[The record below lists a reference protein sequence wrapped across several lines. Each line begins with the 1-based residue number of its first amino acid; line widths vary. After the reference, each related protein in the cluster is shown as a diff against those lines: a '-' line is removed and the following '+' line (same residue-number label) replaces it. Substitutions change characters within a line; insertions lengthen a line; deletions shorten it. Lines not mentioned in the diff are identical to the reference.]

1 MLMHKI
7 HFLIHNQRQSI
18 VWLACFIILITGNNA
33 LASVTCT
40 KKVNSISVA
49 GGTISVQRD
58 KSVGESFSNVLS
70 GNMQEI
76 ASCSIKNNDAF
87 YINLESAIPNSTK
100 TPAYGNKAVF
110 STDIN
115 GIGLVMGVSGG
126 LSNPGRTGYYIKSG
140 NNTTTLN
147 GLWSGGSGGPYPIY
161 IQNLFQFIKTEQPML
176 SGNISG
182 RVANVVLRQGTMT
195 GPILQTIPVNL
206 TATVKV
212 LACSVSSS
220 NVTVPLDT
228 VYADTFNAVGSTKG
242 DSLFTVGLNCD
253 AGARINATMNFTQD
267 EDTADNSVIAL
278 TGKGNPD
285 VATGVGIQLLYGST
299 PLKNNTNVVLK
310 TSEGGQEFPPGAFTA
325 RYFQTQKTVMPGS
338 ANATATMT
346 LTYQ

>member
-1 MLMHKI
+1 MLVYKI
-7 HFLIHNQRQSI
+7 YFLINNSFKSI
-18 VWLACFIILITGNNA
+18 TGLACFLLLITGNNA

-40 KKVNSISVA
+40 KNVNSISVS

-70 GNMQEI
+70 GNMQEV
-76 ASCSIKNNDAF
+76 ASCSIKNNDSF

-100 TPAYGNKAVF
+100 TPIFGNKAVF
-110 STDIN
+110 STGVN
-115 GIGLVMGVSGG
+115 GVGLIMGVSGG
-126 LSNPGRTGYYIKSG
+126 LSDPGRTGYYIRSG
-140 NNTTTLN
+140 NNTINLT
-147 GLWSGGSGGPYPIY
+147 GLWNSGSGGPYPIY

-182 RVANVVLRQGTMT
+182 RVANVVLRQGTVN
-195 GPILQTIPVNL
+195 GPILLTIPVNL

-228 VYADTFNAVGSTKG
+228 VFADTFNAVGSTKG
-242 DSLFTVGLNCD
+242 DSLFTVGLSCD

-325 RYFQTQKTVMPGS
+325 RYFQTQKTVKPGS